1 MTCGESIGNAGEYI
15 KKLCMKKGF
24 HYMGC
29 AEVVMPENKVSAVEK
44 FSTSLVNRIF
54 YPAFVHAKKF
64 YTTNVCIGCG
74 KYLRMSGSGHRIWQ
88 KE

>member
-15 KKLCMKKGF
+15 KNLCMKKGF

-29 AEVVMPENKVSAVEK
+29 AEVVMPENKVSAVGK

-64 YTTNVCIGCG
+64 YTTNACIGCG